1 MKIGLVGY
9 QGCGKSTL
17 FELLTGISPDPSKA
31 FTGQVGT
38 TDVPD
43 ERFDKLIE
51 LYQPKKI
58 SPARIELFDTPG
70 LSRSNSEANAQKLA
84 VIRESAVLVHIVGC
98 FSGADPLADAR
109 AFEDD
114 LVLADL
120 QVVSNRVA
128 RLEKDAKKPRPD
140 RDELQAEFEALKPI
154 EEKLNNGE
162 SLQEMEFNEPQEK
175 ACKSF
180 ALLTRKR
187 QFLLLNTSD
196 SGVDA
201 DVVSQLEMRGFC
213 VVSAPIGL
221 ELEVQALPEEERV
234 EFSAEMGLGESCA
247 RRVLRAIFEITDLI
261 TFYTCN
267 EKEVHAWLLRQGASA
282 LEAADSIHSDLAR
295 GFIRVE
301 VQSVDDLLRLGSE
314 REVKA
319 AGLHHV
325 EGKEYLIQNGDE
337 IVVRFNV

>member
-17 FELLTGISPDPSKA
+17 FELLTGIPPDPSKA
-31 FTGQVGT
+31 FSGQVGST
-38 TDVPD
+38 VVPD
-43 ERFDKLIE
+43 ECFEKLIE

-84 VIRESAVLVHIVGC
+84 VIRESAVLVHVVGC
-98 FSGADPLADAR
+98 FIGADPLADAR

-128 RLEKDAKKPRPD
+128 RLEKDVLKPRPD
-140 RDELQAEFEALKPI
+140 RDELRAEIEALKPL

-162 SLQEMEFNEPQEK
+162 SLQEMAFSDQQEK
-175 ACKSF
+175 ECKSF

-187 QFLLLNTSD
+187 QLLLLNTSD
-196 SGVDA
+196 SEVNE
-201 DVVSQLEMRGFC
+201 DVVGQLESRGYC

-221 ELEVQALPEEERV
+221 ELEVQALPAEERA
-234 EFSAEMGLGESCA
+234 EFSAEMGLGEPCA
-247 RRVLRAIFEITDLI
+247 RRVLQAIFEITHLI
-261 TFYTCN
+261 PTNSFMGVLII
-267 EKEVHAWLLRQGASA
+267 KES
-282 LEAADSIHSDLAR
+282 
-295 GFIRVE
+295 
-301 VQSVDDLLRLGSE
+301 
-314 REVKA
+314 
-319 AGLHHV
+319 
-325 EGKEYLIQNGDE
+325 
-337 IVVRFNV
+337 